1 MKIRLKM
8 KAHWFDSQRI

>member
-1 MKIRLKM
+1 LKI